1 MLFAKQG
8 KGMVSFAV
16 SLARIAPAWLMRRRP
31 EESGVARIE
40 DGATFDYVIVG
51 AGSAGCVL
59 ASRLSEDVRASVALL
74 EAGPADNSVIVR
86 MPAGSGQ
93 MLPQKNPRNWGF
105 ESEPQAQL
113 GGRTTYQPRGRGL
126 GGSSSINGMIYIRG
140 HGRDYDQWCQMGL
153 TGWGFRD
160 VLPYFRR
167 SENNERFADDFHG
180 RGGPL
185 TISSPPRGNPLFH
198 AFIQAGMA
206 AGYPYTQDFNGAQQE
221 GVGLYQMTIAN
232 YKRASTARAFL
243 HPAVA
248 GGAKISVVT
257 GAQATGILFE
267 NKSAVGVR
275 YASGRGAPEKKIYA
289 SREVILSAGAFQ
301 SPHLLLLSGVGPA
314 AHLQE
319 RGVAVVHDARDVGR
333 NLQDHLDLGLVWDC
347 TKPITVY
354 SQTKGYRQLLVGLRY
369 MISKEGPGRTNHL
382 EAGGFIRTRGELDRP
397 DVQLHFFDANFYDH
411 ARVRPDRDGF
421 AVHACLLRPESK
433 GEVRLASSDP
443 FDDPA
448 IDPNYLASEVDKRT
462 LRDSV
467 RIVRTIVNQRP
478 MDLSRG
484 AELRPGD
491 KIVSDADIDA
501 WVRETAETIYH
512 PVGTCRMGVDDH
524 AVVDESLRTRGVR
537 NLRVVDA
544 SVMPTLIGGNTNAPT
559 IMVAEKAADMM
570 LGKAALAPMDAE
582 LVD

>member
-1 MLFAKQG
+1 MPHRLEGVPLAK
-8 KGMVSFAV
+8 
-16 SLARIAPAWLMRRRP
+16 
-31 EESGVARIE
+31 IE
-40 DGATFDYVIVG
+40 DRATFDFVIVG

-59 ASRLSEDVRASVALL
+59 AARLAADGRTSVALL
-74 EAGPADNSVIVR
+74 EAGPTDASVLVR

-105 ESEPQAQL
+105 DSEPQLAL
-113 GGRTTYQPRGRGL
+113 NGRRTYQPRGRGL
-126 GGSSSINGMIYIRG
+126 GGSSSINGMLYIRG
-140 HGRDYDQWCQMGL
+140 HARDYDQWRQMGL

-167 SENNERFADDFHG
+167 SENNQRFLDEFHG

-185 TISSPPRGNPLFH
+185 TISTPPRGNPLFH
-198 AFIQAGMA
+198 AFLQAGMA

-232 YKRASTARAFL
+232 YERASTSRAFL

-248 GGAKISVVT
+248 AGAKIAVLT
-257 GAQATGILFE
+257 NAQATKVLVE
-267 NKSAVGVR
+267 NGQAVGVR
-275 YASGRGAPEKKIYA
+275 YASGRGAPEKTA
-289 SREVILSAGAFQ
+289 FAAREVILAAGAFQ
-301 SPHLLLLSGVGPA
+301 SPHLLLLSGIGPQD
-314 AHLQE
+314 HL
-319 RGVAVVHDARDVGR
+319 RVSGVDVVCDSRDVGK

-354 SQTKGYRQLLVGLRY
+354 SQTKGAKQVLVGLRY
-369 MISKEGPGRTNHL
+369 MLAKEGPGRTNHL

-397 DVQLHFFDANFYDH
+397 DIQLHFFDANFYDH

-421 AVHACLLRPESK
+421 AIHACLLRPESK
-433 GEVRLASSDP
+433 GEVRLKSADP

-448 IDPNYLASEVDKRT
+448 IDPNYLTSEVDTRT

-467 RIVRTIVNQRP
+467 RIVRTIINQKP
-478 MDLSRG
+478 LDLYRG
-484 AELRPGD
+484 AEVRPGAAV
-491 KIVSDADIDA
+491 VSDNDIDA

-512 PVGTCRMGVDDH
+512 PVGTCRMGADDH
-524 AVVDESLRTRGVR
+524 AVVDATLAVRGVR

-559 IMVAEKAADMM
+559 IMVAEKAADLI
-570 LGKAALAPMDAE
+570 LGKTAPAPEDAE
-582 LVD
+582 LVEA